1 MLSEKADGKMAKAG
15 HILQS
20 PSEYCIAQGLAG
32 LHVVIEETGQSR
44 QTLQNWHRN
53 KPDLFKVVVRGSY
66 ENKNSKKKER

>member
-20 PSEYCIAQGLAG
+20 PS
-32 LHVVIEETGQSR
+32 EETGQSR